1 LKTTFEQTSSAVSFA
16 SSFAGLVFFDREVF
30 NFFGLL
36 FGRALAAVFFVGILA
51 LLLVSE
57 SEVN

>member
-1 LKTTFEQTSSAVSFA
+1 
-16 SSFAGLVFFDREVF
+16 LVFFDREVF